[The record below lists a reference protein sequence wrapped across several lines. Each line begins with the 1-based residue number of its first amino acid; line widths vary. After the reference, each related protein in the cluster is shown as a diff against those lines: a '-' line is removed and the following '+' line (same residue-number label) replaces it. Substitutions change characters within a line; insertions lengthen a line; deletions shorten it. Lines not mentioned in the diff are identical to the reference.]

1 MKVATEIG
9 FAPPVLVEASPLTVN
24 NEDLERKLG
33 NMDVMMS
40 IRVRGKW
47 GGGGGGGGG
56 DGSLVPRP
64 KCT

>member
-40 IRVRGKW
+40 SGLGGN
-47 GGGGGGGGG
+47 GGGGRG

>member
-47 GGGGGGGGG
+47 GGGGGGW
-56 DGSLVPRP
+56 
-64 KCT
+64 